1 MKAMNDIPRQLFFP
15 VGHQCVTCICEY
27 ACVRCSVFPAG
38 TPMKSRFLAHLWFC
52 LFLLFA
58 QHVTLAEALTQ
69 YTSGDHQCAL
79 EEGSVSDSDACKHAA
94 QDDSGSGILSFFEL
108 PRIPSA
114 LHIQVQHL
122 VIEFL
127 SIVSPHYSTRAPPR
141 L

>member
-1 MKAMNDIPRQLFFP
+1 VRSLFRMSSKLT
-15 VGHQCVTCICEY
+15 G
-27 ACVRCSVFPAG
+27 RS
-38 TPMKSRFLAHLWFC
+38 MKSRFFAHLWFC

-79 EEGSVSDSDACKHAA
+79 EESCTSDSDTGKHSA
-94 QDDSGSGILSFFEL
+94 QNDFDSGIISFFEL
-108 PRIPSA
+108 PVAPSVP
-114 LHIQVQHL
+114 HVQAQSL

-127 SIVSPHYSTRAPPR
+127 SIVSPHYSTRAPPY

>member
-1 MKAMNDIPRQLFFP
+1 
-15 VGHQCVTCICEY
+15 
-27 ACVRCSVFPAG
+27 
-38 TPMKSRFLAHLWFC
+38 MKSRFFAHIWFC

-79 EEGSVSDSDACKHAA
+79 EECGTSDN
-94 QDDSGSGILSFFEL
+94 DSGKHVSQNDFDNGIISFFEV
-108 PRIPSA
+108 PVVPSIS
-114 LHIQVQHL
+114 HVQTSPL
-122 VIEFL
+122 VLEFL